1 MPKIYRR
8 KLDGAEVVV
17 AKVHLGNAAKVADW
31 LFRRQ
36 ATLDIGGRSFEVPPD
51 DWLVVFSD
59 AAKGKPYLF
68 IVDPLSE
75 RREFHPQ
82 SCDAPP
88 DDIYRK
94 YELVGEYENAAA
106 PRAIS

>member
-31 LFRRQ
+31 LFKKK
-36 ATLDIGGRSFEVPPD
+36 AALDIGGKSFEVPPD

-68 IVDPLSE
+68 IIDPISE
-75 RREFHPQ
+75 RRTFHP
-82 SCDAPP
+82 SDLSVPP
-88 DDIYRK
+88 DNIYWK
-94 YELVGEYENAAA
+94 YDLVGELE
-106 PRAIS
+106 